1 LPTPPLPAAPPLP
14 TTPPLPEDPP
24 VFVVVLPPEAAPV
37 LELEPQAPNTDA
49 NATAVAR
56 KADWSFIRRLLSFGG
71 TKKIAVG
78 QNAAS
83 MAARIS
89 SSVSL
94 YCY

>member
-1 LPTPPLPAAPPLP
+1 VTG
-14 TTPPLPEDPP
+14 
-24 VFVVVLPPEAAPV
+24 VL
-37 LELEPQAPNTDA
+37 LELQASKIDSNT
-49 NATAVAR
+49 TAVAR